1 MPARADTF
9 FPCVCCLSYRQI
21 HFVIQ
26 TLFQISAEKDG
37 GGLELVLKA
46 GEKCSNRPQAISNVT
61 ATLNI
66 TIQRGCTN
74 YVTKCKE
81 MLMFLQEQ
89 ALPKTMNIM
98 KVHMVN
104 RETKA
109 LAQKEDSNRLFSC
122 IRPSKRDR

>member
-1 MPARADTF
+1 LF
-9 FPCVCCLSYRQI
+9 SQI
-21 HFVIQ
+21 
-26 TLFQISAEKDG
+26 TAEKEG
-37 GGLELVLKA
+37 GGLELALKA
-46 GEKCSNRPQAISNVT
+46 GEKCSNLSQAASNVT
-61 ATLNI
+61 ASLNI
-66 TIQRGCTN
+66 TIQRGCSN

-104 RETKA
+104 RETKN
-109 LAQKEDSNRLFSC
+109 LHKDDSRLFSC